1 MMLNVPLK
9 KQFKKTN
16 GEVQEVWNDA
26 GLPYNLKKADDGSLL
41 ETTRTKPL
49 VGSYKKKN
57 KQVIGQLPRGGKNL
71 SLVGNITLT
80 FYCKYKK
87 QKTMEGSISTWFY

>member
-9 KQFKKTN
+9 NQFKKTN

-49 VGSYKKKN
+49 VGGYKKKIS
-57 KQVIGQLPRGGKNL
+57 K
-71 SLVGNITLT
+71 SLVSSHAAG
-80 FYCKYKK
+80 
-87 QKTMEGSISTWFY
+87 KT

>member
-26 GLPYNLKKADDGSLL
+26 GLPYNIKKADDGSLL

-49 VGSYKKKN
+49 VGGYKKK
-57 KQVIGQLPRGGKNL
+57 
-71 SLVGNITLT
+71 
-80 FYCKYKK
+80 
-87 QKTMEGSISTWFY
+87 